1 VLRTIKM
8 KCDEYREAI
17 AADPSGSFDGGDEH
31 AAACPSCCRF
41 RDEMRALDGR
51 IAAALAIDVPPLRT
65 AEFPPADATAPA
77 NVVDLH
83 AGRKDKSRLPAWIG
97 IAAVLA
103 VAAFLGARLLVP
115 EVATPSL
122 AEQIVAHMDYEQ
134 ESRRITSVAVPEQTL
149 QQVMGD
155 DVSTMD
161 TGRELVTY
169 AMSCVIN
176 GRTVPHLVIQ
186 GTSGPVTLILMAEET
201 IDDAIP
207 LSGEN
212 VHGVIVPVGN
222 GSVAIIG
229 EREEQLREID
239 EIGERIVESVSWK
252 T

>member
-1 VLRTIKM
+1 M

-17 AADPSGSFDGGDEH
+17 AADPSGSFDGGEEH